1 VERLSDV
8 KVQLSLY
15 MAWRHM
21 REWDY
26 SLQVN
31 DQLHTPVALPAE
43 KHHRYPVNTRLG
55 GPYSQSDTVEENGN
69 ENAKLSRCT
78 PMIYAE
84 LDVKFH
90 SGRRKL

>member
-1 VERLSDV
+1 MSLLKMLPPHLRGATDGR

-21 REWDY
+21 RECDY

-43 KHHRYPVNTRLG
+43 KHHRYPINNEVGWALQSVRYFG
-55 GPYSQSDTVEENGN
+55 G
-69 ENAKLSRCT
+69 KR
-78 PMIYAE
+78 
-84 LDVKFH
+84 
-90 SGRRKL
+90 